1 LASRRDRSH
10 SSLRVQHLAFGGLAV
25 RALGLSSCSA
35 LAASRIS
42 HPGPVGGR
50 RSATPHRRRHSRALA
65 DTESSQASLRVCVA
79 SHGRGRSVSILLT
92 EASQNPDRQL
102 HLFGIGP
109 NTNTTSVCILRV
121 RPCQIGGPGRP
132 PPLARIQ
139 GRCCPVVEIWRP
151 GDRGASSSASSRAG
165 QSCPL
170 PHRPLADVL
179 IPIFATPS
187 PSLSSPFSSLSQA
200 VLDLERSQAPL
211 KLPVR
216 LRALDSGGC
225 FTGYRCRA
233 FMTSGPGKFS
243 SPGCYAVSCCSQP
256 KHPIVVHTPAGRVA
270 AAPPSRS
277 LFIWLVAVGWC

>member
-1 LASRRDRSH
+1 
-10 SSLRVQHLAFGGLAV
+10 
-25 RALGLSSCSA
+25 
-35 LAASRIS
+35 
-42 HPGPVGGR
+42 
-50 RSATPHRRRHSRALA
+50 
-65 DTESSQASLRVCVA
+65 VCVA

-211 KLPVR
+211 NLPVR

-243 SPGCYAVSCCSQP
+243 SPGCYAVSRCSQP